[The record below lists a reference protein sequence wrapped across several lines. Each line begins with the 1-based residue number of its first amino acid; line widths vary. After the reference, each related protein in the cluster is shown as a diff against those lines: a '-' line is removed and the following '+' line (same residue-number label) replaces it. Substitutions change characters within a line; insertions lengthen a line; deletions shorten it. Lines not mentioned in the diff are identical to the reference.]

1 MKITLEF
8 ESDDAPSLEQA
19 AALVRH
25 LRSGATPGTVKDD
38 QPATSAPDTKA
49 DDAAAKKAAAD
60 KKKADDAKKKDEEA
74 AAAAAAKKAE
84 DEAAAAAKKAEEEAA
99 AGGEDDDFLGG
110 GDETEQPKLDREQ
123 VRQALTDY
131 SKIEG
136 RPAAIAILNK
146 HGAKSIGELAEDKF
160 RAVYDEAQV
169 RKK

>member
-19 AALVRH
+19 AALVQH

-38 QPATSAPDTKA
+38 QPTTSAPDTKA

-84 DEAAAAAKKAEEEAA
+84 DEAA